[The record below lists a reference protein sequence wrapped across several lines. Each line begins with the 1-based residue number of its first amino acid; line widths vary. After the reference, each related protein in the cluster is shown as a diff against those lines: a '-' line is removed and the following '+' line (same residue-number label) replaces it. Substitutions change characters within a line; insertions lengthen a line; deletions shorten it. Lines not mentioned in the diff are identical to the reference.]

1 MQKGNL
7 RAAERCKEKKKT
19 LLVRLQGY
27 KEAAE
32 AEEPVA

>member
-7 RAAERCKEKKKT
+7 RAAERCMEKKN

-32 AEEPVA
+32 AEEPVV